1 MMKNL
6 RLLCLGLAAC
16 AFTASFAQAENVTSK
31 LRNANLEEGIRGW
44 GVDGTDQ
51 IFGKVS
57 KSHATKNGYHGVDG
71 QAVEMWIWAPHGTLS
86 DGYITQTVKNLPNG
100 VYVFGAYAAGSLQGT
115 EESNKAEIVGISM
128 YANDNVVPVATD
140 DPDRN
145 DVKWC
150 HTAKFNVAATVPE
163 GGDLRVGL
171 KVESTNANFT
181 LIDNATLYY
190 FPGMSEEEALN
201 EMAKIDMAA
210 TIAIADTCFDMKMHV
225 DTLALLTEAKA
236 AAQTL
241 TTADQ
246 LYQLNEDLYWA
257 ISRATK
263 SASDYRSFNNAIAAA
278 EVIAAGEWSEQIANE
293 VAALNELI
301 VSAKATY
308 DAATTG
314 RPELNEQKDA
324 LNEAAALVA
333 LDSCYAVIEDLEVYV
348 DEELPQG
355 DEVGQYSDDM
365 INRMLELLNEARSYV
380 DDAYNAEI
388 SALQARHLYDSVY
401 NVVQVALDN
410 PITIDTFPFTIISS
424 QEANAEGRYGYTSKT
439 YNMAV
444 PVTNIRFTFKSTFC
458 PNGSGTGNPPYVALG
473 EFYLYDGAGEQIEL
487 TVDNFYTNAQE
498 PTEGGM
504 ENICDGETTT
514 FWHSKWSGSTTEFH
528 YLEVT
533 IPDGLELT
541 SFSFAWI
548 DRGSNK
554 QNIPL
559 EVEVTSVT
567 TAAADLESALNA
579 ATARPAVGSTP
590 GYYTNAEVVDAY
602 YAALAAAQ
610 ALVGTD
616 ASDQDIYA
624 AIGALEAA
632 QGAVDELPL
641 IMPEAGKKYRIVSG
655 GPFFANQ
662 GVAKALSM
670 MNDTINNYRLSWE
683 TASADSAQQVF
694 TFEYMPNSENRPFYI
709 VKHELTGRYIS
720 EYVDFEGEVDH
731 SGYGLIET
739 PDTVELVSLGYGQF
753 ALQNGTLGGNSS
765 NMIHANNHGGG
776 AGTGSNTVKWS
787 TEAGGAS
794 AWFIR
799 EMSTL
804 PCAAKNLADLNF
816 KSEPISLYAGV
827 NSLTLTA
834 DKDCAFA
841 DFVLYDVFGNEI
853 AASTSVAGAV
863 ATVVLD
869 SLIETFS
876 FSFTTADAV
885 TVTVDGAVTKL
896 SALQEAYDAA
906 VAINPTPGEAVLEY
920 KDLSA
925 YDAALDAAEALLA
938 SGGSD
943 EAIEAAIA
951 AIEKAVAELTPNMPE
966 ADKTYFI
973 VSAMAAFEATHGVPM
988 MMYVNT
994 TTGEPRWMYENIH
1007 ENNRLWAFEL
1017 DTEVELEEGAP
1028 AQYYIRNV
1036 ATGGYFTDGTGSLA
1050 ADKTGAISYAIKALG
1065 GTEVALDGNG
1075 ETGKRIHANGHGS
1088 GSGKGGNIVYWNA
1101 GLGSASAWHIY
1112 EYNHYVTDIDFTE
1125 IEGGANE
1132 QVAPAKKGI
1141 YDLFG
1146 RRIETPAATGIYIV
1160 DGKKQV
1166 IKK

>member
-44 GVDGTDQ
+44 GVDGTSQ

-263 SASDYRSFNNAIAAA
+263 SANDYRSFNNAIAAA

-333 LDSCYAVIEDLEVYV
+333 LDSCYAVIENLEVHV

>member
-1 MMKNL
+1 MKNL